1 MIIDGHAHAM
11 GEFGNPDLLVKLL
24 DDLGVDKV
32 VLCPGG
38 SSSTERPDLPKI
50 KESWFV
56 KNRHLIMVSNRFLH
70 LLVKHEGGVE
80 EKDIGNEIV
89 YSFKQKY
96 PERIIQY
103 YWTTPNQ
110 QNITEKLEN
119 VRTSMKIE
127 GIKLHQCVLRFS
139 NSSSGMEKLVKYAG
153 EHHLPIFIHPYS
165 PKEVKMLIN
174 LAKKYSAT
182 EFTIAH
188 LMGLEII
195 ARYGKDLENIYFDI
209 SPYHVISEKRIFRAI
224 DKFSIEKVIMG
235 SDTPM
240 GENNLKNNIKKVQNM
255 DLSKKDK
262 ELILGKNIAKL
273 LKII

>member
-11 GEFGNPDLLVKLL
+11 GEFGEPNLLVKLL
-24 DDLGVDKV
+24 DKIGVDKV

-38 SSSTERPDLPKI
+38 PSSTEKPHVPKI
-50 KESWFV
+50 KESWIV
-56 KNRHLIMVSNRFLH
+56 KNRHLIMFSNRFLH
-70 LLVKHEGGVE
+70 LLVKHKGGVK
-80 EKDIGNEIV
+80 EKDVGNEIV

-103 YWTTPNQ
+103 YWLNPEQ
-110 QNITEKLEN
+110 QNTLEKLDH
-119 VRTSMKIE
+119 VRTAWNID
-127 GIKLHQCVLRFS
+127 GIKLHQCIMRFT
-139 NSSSGMEKLVKYAG
+139 NSSSGMEKLVRYAG
-153 EHHLPIFIHPYS
+153 EHQLPIFIHPYS
-165 PKEVKMLIN
+165 PKEVKMLIR
-174 LAKKYSAT
+174 LAKQYSKT
-182 EFTIAH
+182 MFTIAH
-188 LMGLEII
+188 LMGLEIF
-195 ARYGKDLENIYFDI
+195 ARYGKELENIYFDI

-240 GENNLKNNIKKVQNM
+240 GENNLENNINKIQNM

>member
-11 GEFGNPDLLVKLL
+11 GEFGDPDLLVKLL
-24 DDLGVDKV
+24 DKLGVDKV
-32 VLCPGG
+32 VLCSGG
-38 SSSTERPDLPKI
+38 FNSSERPNVPKI
-50 KESWFV
+50 KESRIV
-56 KNRHLIMVSNRFLH
+56 KNRHLIMFSNRFLH
-70 LLVKHEGGVE
+70 SLIHLKGGVKE
-80 EKDIGNEIV
+80 SDIGNELV

-110 QNITEKLEN
+110 QNILEKLEN
-119 VRTSMKIE
+119 VRTSMKID

-153 EHHLPIFIHPYS
+153 EYQLPIFIHPYS
-165 PKEVKMLIN
+165 PKEIKILIQ
-174 LAKKYSAT
+174 LAKKYSDT
-182 EFTIAH
+182 KFTIAH

-195 ARYGKDLENIYFDI
+195 ARYGKELENIYFDI

-224 DKFSIEKVIMG
+224 DKFGIKKIIMG

-240 GENNLKNNIKKVQNM
+240 GENNLERNIKKIRNLN
-255 DLSKKDK
+255 LSKKDK
-262 ELILGKNIAKL
+262 DLILGDNIARL